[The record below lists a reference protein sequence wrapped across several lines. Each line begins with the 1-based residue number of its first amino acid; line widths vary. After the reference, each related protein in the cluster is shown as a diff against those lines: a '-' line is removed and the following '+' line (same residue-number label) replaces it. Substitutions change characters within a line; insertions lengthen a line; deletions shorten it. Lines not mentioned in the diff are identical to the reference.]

1 MPSLKYFIASLI
13 IWIYKLFINSF
24 SYEYRYLRLRC
35 FLTTCYYFI
44 FFSDNSFICFNA
56 YSSIHRLTFPLH
68 TPTNVVYDKFFFN
81 FGNAYNPS
89 NGYFTA
95 PSAGMYIFTWTSV
108 VAPGKMF
115 DAEILLNGKRKGLG
129 NCNNLRGSWYEN
141 CANTVPLVLNA
152 GDKVNIRTCGANYL
166 LGLWSSFKGWKV

>member
-1 MPSLKYFIASLI
+1 MPSLKYFISSLI
-13 IWIYKLFINSF
+13 IWIYELFINSF
-24 SYEYRYLRLRC
+24 SYEYQYLRLM
-35 FLTTCYYFI
+35 FFDNMLLFHI
-44 FFSDNSFICFNA
+44 FSDNSFICFNA
-56 YSSIHRLTFPLH
+56 YSSTHRLTFPLH

-108 VAPGKMF
+108 VAPGKIF

-129 NCNNLRGSWYEN
+129 NCNNIGGSWYEN

>member
-13 IWIYKLFINSF
+13 IWIYELFINSF
-24 SYEYRYLRLRC
+24 SYEYLRLIC

-56 YSSIHRLTFPLH
+56 YCSTPRLTFPMR

-152 GDKVNIRTCGANYL
+152 GDKVNIRTVTANYL

>member
-81 FGNAYNPS
+81 YGYAYNTHS
-89 NGYFTA
+89 GFFTA
-95 PSAGMYIFTWTSV
+95 PSARLYIFTWTSIF
-108 VAPGKMF
+108 APWKII
-115 DAEILLNGKRKGLG
+115 DAEILVMKNEKEWPIATMRITLG
-129 NCNNLRGSWYEN
+129 MKTEPTR
-141 CANTVPLVLNA
+141 V
-152 GDKVNIRTCGANYL
+152 
-166 LGLWSSFKGWKV
+166 LWS